1 MPKPGGA
8 LPAPI
13 LAGGA
18 WVYFAPWGTSN
29 AQAMKVF
36 IDTYEARKIPIDSWW
51 IDAGWYDCDASVPL
65 TGYSIWDHTGTWSA
79 DRHRFP
85 NGLGEVCG
93 HASKKGYKNI
103 LWFEPER
110 VRPGTWLAEKHPEWL
125 LAAPSDP
132 TLMNNDGKN
141 LLLDLG
147 NPAALRWML
156 KRIDGI
162 IKKEGVTVYREDFNI
177 DPLAY
182 WRAND
187 TADRQGIS
195 EINHVKGHLRLW
207 DELLRRNPGLLIDV
221 CASGGRRNDLEALR
235 RAVPL
240 WRSDYA
246 PALTPSGESATFRL
260 DANQSMT
267 MGIASW
273 IPYFGSGVSTVDAYQ
288 FRSSMGSSL
297 VFDLDL
303 RRPDIDLALWR
314 RLCVQF
320 KQVAPYFLGDYYPLT
335 DYSLDNTVWMAWQFD
350 CPENGEGMVQAFR
363 REKCAEKEI
372 TLRLRGLQ
380 PDASY
385 SVTDID
391 RQEPRSISGRELMD
405 NGLPMEADTAPA
417 ALVFVYKMMK

>member
-1 MPKPGGA
+1 MLGEAEEWLGQELTHFILHPGEEIRSPLIALLFYQGDRVCSQNLWRRWLTAHNMPKPGGA

-141 LLLDLG
+141 L
-147 NPAALRWML
+147 
-156 KRIDGI
+156 K
-162 IKKEGVTVYREDFNI
+162 
-177 DPLAY
+177 
-182 WRAND
+182 
-187 TADRQGIS
+187 
-195 EINHVKGHLRLW
+195 
-207 DELLRRNPGLLIDV
+207 
-221 CASGGRRNDLEALR
+221 
-235 RAVPL
+235 
-240 WRSDYA
+240 
-246 PALTPSGESATFRL
+246 
-260 DANQSMT
+260 
-267 MGIASW
+267 
-273 IPYFGSGVSTVDAYQ
+273 
-288 FRSSMGSSL
+288 SL
-297 VFDLDL
+297 
-303 RRPDIDLALWR
+303 
-314 RLCVQF
+314 
-320 KQVAPYFLGDYYPLT
+320 
-335 DYSLDNTVWMAWQFD
+335 
-350 CPENGEGMVQAFR
+350 
-363 REKCAEKEI
+363 
-372 TLRLRGLQ
+372 
-380 PDASY
+380 
-385 SVTDID
+385 
-391 RQEPRSISGRELMD
+391 
-405 NGLPMEADTAPA
+405 
-417 ALVFVYKMMK
+417 